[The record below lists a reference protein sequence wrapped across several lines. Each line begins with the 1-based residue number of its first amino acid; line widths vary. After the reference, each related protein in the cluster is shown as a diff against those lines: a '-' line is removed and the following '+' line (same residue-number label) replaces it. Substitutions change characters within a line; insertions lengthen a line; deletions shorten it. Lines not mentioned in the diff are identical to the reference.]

1 MPTLLCWTW
10 PGPGACLSSEQSPG
24 GGCAGPWNAG
34 WGSGGLGCEGPCSW
48 GPPSGWKTGAPG
60 SGTPCGGLRPGL
72 CPSRGW
78 VMRLMVPMRTWSGLL
93 EDGGGVGL
101 QFPAV
106 CAEKPELRLLLGGC
120 GGQGGWGGVRDCGGG
135 GRAGSQLNDGV
146 HARDRFLRF
155 LLTAASVTESGEGA
169 GHSASSDS
177 SPPRQCVCGNPADL
191 MQARLVEAHAP
202 LGGHTPKG
210 PTEASVVSIR
220 NVSNTL
226 SRIIANMT
234 VHELT
239 AERKGGRR
247 GRPSVLDSPQT
258 PCPPNIRL

>member
-1 MPTLLCWTW
+1 
-10 PGPGACLSSEQSPG
+10 
-24 GGCAGPWNAG
+24 
-34 WGSGGLGCEGPCSW
+34 
-48 GPPSGWKTGAPG
+48 
-60 SGTPCGGLRPGL
+60 
-72 CPSRGW
+72 
-78 VMRLMVPMRTWSGLL
+78 
-93 EDGGGVGL
+93 
-101 QFPAV
+101 
-106 CAEKPELRLLLGGC
+106 
-120 GGQGGWGGVRDCGGG
+120 
-135 GRAGSQLNDGV
+135 
-146 HARDRFLRF
+146 
-155 LLTAASVTESGEGA
+155 
-169 GHSASSDS
+169 
-177 SPPRQCVCGNPADL
+177 